1 MAQALLVP
9 PGPDS
14 FRYFTRESLTAIEKR
29 SAEEKTK
36 KPKQEH
42 TDDDDENGPKP
53 NSDLEAGKT
62 LPFIYGDIPPGMV
75 SEPLEDLDPYYINK
89 KTFIVLNKGKTI
101 FRFSATSALYILT
114 PFNPLRKIAIKILVH
129 SLFSMLIMCTIL
141 TNCVF
146 MTMSNPPDWTKNVE
160 YTFTGIYTFESL
172 IKILARGFCLE
183 GFTFLR
189 DPWNWLDFSVILM
202 AYVTEFVDLG
212 NVSALRTFRVLRA
225 LKTISVIPGLKTI
238 VGALIQS
245 VKKLSDVMIL
255 TVFCLSVFA
264 LIGLQL
270 FMGNLRHKCL
280 QWPPDN
286 STFEI
291 NVISYFNSTMDK
303 NGTFVN
309 TTVSTFNW
317 KEYIEDETHFYVLE
331 GQRDALLCG
340 NSSDAGQC
348 PEGYVC
354 VKAGRNPNYGYTS
367 FDTFSWAF
375 LSLFRLMTQDFWEN
389 LYQLTLRAAGKTYM
403 IFFVLVIFLGS
414 FYLINLILAVVA
426 MAYDEQNQATLE
438 EAEQKEA
445 EFQQMLEQLK
455 KQQEEAQA
463 TAAVAAASVAS
474 RDFSGV
480 GGLGELLE
488 SSSEASKLSSKSA
501 KERRNRRKKRRQ
513 KELSEAEDK
522 DDVEKF
528 PKSESEDSIKRK
540 GFRFSMDGSRLT
552 YEKRFTSPHQ
562 SLLSIRGSLFSP
574 RRNSR
579 TSIFSFRGRAKDIG
593 SENDFADD
601 EHSTLED
608 NESRRDSLFV
618 PNKHG
623 ERRNSNG
630 TTTETEIRKRRLS
643 SYQISMDML
652 EDSAARQRAMSI
664 ASILTN
670 TMEELEE
677 SRQKCPPCWYRFAN
691 TFLIWDCWSPWLKV
705 KHIVNLFVMDP
716 FVDLAI
722 TICIVLN
729 TLFMAMEH
737 YPMTQQ
743 FSSVLSVGNLVF
755 TGIFTAEMVLK
766 IIAMDPYYY
775 FQEGWNI
782 FDGIIVSLSLMELG
796 LANVE
801 GLSVLRSFRLLRV
814 FKLAKSWPT
823 LNMLIKIIG
832 NSVGALGNLTL
843 VLAIIVFIFAVV
855 GMQLFGKSYKDC
867 VCKIAT
873 DCVLPRWHMHDFFHS
888 FLIVFRVLCGEWIET
903 MWDCMEVAGQTMCLI
918 VFMLVMVIGNLV
930 VLNLFLALLLSSF
943 SSDNLAATDDDNE
956 MNNLQ
961 IAVARIQKGIDYV
974 KKKLR
979 EFVQKAFV
987 RKQKALEE
995 IKALEELNNKKDSC
1009 ISNHTVVEISKDLNY
1024 LRDGNGTTS
1033 GVGTGSSVE
1042 KYIIEENDYMS
1053 FINNPG
1059 LTVTVPI
1066 AVGESDFEIL
1076 NTEEFSSE
1084 SDVEGSKEKLN
1095 ASSSS
1100 EGSTVDIAPPGEGEQ
1115 AEIEPEES
1123 LEPEACFT
1131 EGCVKKFPCCQV
1143 SIEDGKG
1150 KIWWNLR
1157 KTCYS
1162 IVEHNWFETFI
1173 VFMILLS
1180 SGALAFEDIYIEQR
1194 KTIKT
1199 MLEYADKVF
1208 TYIFILE
1215 MLLKWVAY
1223 GFQIYFTN
1231 AWCWLDFLIVDV
1243 SLVSLIANALGYS
1256 ELGAIKSLRTLRA
1269 LRPLRALSR
1278 FEGMRVV
1285 VNALVGAIPSIM
1297 NVLLVCLIF
1306 WLIFS
1311 IMGVNLFAGK
1321 FYHCVNTTT
1330 GEMFDVSDVDNY
1342 TQCEELI
1349 KRNESARWKNVKVN
1363 FDNVGAGYLALLQV
1377 ATFKGWMDIM
1387 YAAVDSRDV
1396 RDQPKYED
1404 NLYMYLYFVIFII
1417 FGSFFTLNLFIGVII
1432 DNFNQQKKKFGGQD
1446 IFMTEEQ
1453 KKYYNAMKKLGSK
1466 KPQKPIPR
1474 PVNKFQGMVFD
1485 FVTKQVFDISIM
1497 ILICLNMVT
1506 MMVETDDQ
1514 SKEMETILSRINL
1527 VFIILFTGECV
1538 LKLISLRHYYFTI
1551 GWNIFDFVVVILSIV
1566 GMFLAELI
1574 EKYFVSPT
1582 LFRVI
1587 RLARIG
1593 RILRLI
1599 KGAKGIRTLLFALM
1613 MSLPALFN
1621 IGLLLFL
1628 VMFIYAIFGMSNFAY
1643 VKREVG
1649 IDDMFN
1655 FETFGNSMIC
1665 LFQITTSAGWDGL
1678 LAPILNSGEPDCD
1691 PHKDH
1696 PGSSVKGDC
1705 GNPSVGIFFFVS
1717 YIIISFLVVVNMYIA
1732 VILENFSVATEES
1745 AEPLSEDDF
1754 EMFYEVWE
1762 KFDPDATQFIEY
1774 SKLSDFA
1781 ASLDPPLLIAK
1792 PNKVQLIAMDL
1803 PMVSGDRIHCLDI
1816 LFAFTKRV
1824 LGESGEMDALRIQM
1838 EDRFMA
1844 ANPSKV
1850 SYEPIT
1856 TTLKRKQ
1863 EEVSAIVIQRAYR
1876 RHLLRQKVKKVS
1888 SMINKDKSK
1897 EGDGL
1902 PIKDMIIDKLNENST
1917 PEKTD
1922 ESSSTTS
1929 PPSYDSVTKPEKEK
1943 YEKDKAVKDYKGKDI
1958 RESKK

>member
-1 MAQALLVP
+1 MEQSVLVP

-14 FRYFTRESLTAIEKR
+14 FQYFTRESLAAIEQR
-29 SAEEKTK
+29 IAAEKAK
-36 KPKQEH
+36 NPKQ
-42 TDDDDENGPKP
+42 DRKDDDENGPKP

-75 SEPLEDLDPYYINK
+75 SEPLEDMDPYYINK
-89 KTFIVLNKGKTI
+89 KTFIVLNKGKAI

-172 IKILARGFCLE
+172 IKIIARGFCLE
-183 GFTFLR
+183 DFTFLR
-189 DPWNWLDFSVILM
+189 DPWNWLDFTVI
-202 AYVTEFVDLG
+202 
-212 NVSALRTFRVLRA
+212 TFA
-225 LKTISVIPGLKTI
+225 FQHQNKNSFPFAGLKTI

-270 FMGNLRHKCL
+270 FMGNLRNKCL
-280 QWPPDN
+280 QWPPENFTLETNITSQLN
-286 STFEI
+286 STIGE
-291 NVISYFNSTMDK
+291 NGTLLNSTVTPFD
-303 NGTFVN
+303 
-309 TTVSTFNW
+309 W
-317 KEYIEDETHFYVLE
+317 KGYIEDESHFYFLE
-331 GQRDALLCG
+331 GQNDALLCG

-348 PEGYVC
+348 PEGYTC

-426 MAYDEQNQATLE
+426 MAYEEQNQATLE

-455 KQQEEAQA
+455 KQQEAAQA
-463 TAAVAAASVAS
+463 AAVAAAAVTAS
-474 RDFSGV
+474 AESREPSAAGEA
-480 GGLGELLE
+480 GGLSE
-488 SSSEASKLSSKSA
+488 SSSDASKLSSKSA
-501 KERRNRRKKRRQ
+501 KERRNRRKKRKQ
-513 KELSEAEDK
+513 KEQSGGEEKDED
-522 DDVEKF
+522 EF
-528 PKSESEDSIKRK
+528 HKSESEDSIRRK
-540 GFRFSMDGSRLT
+540 GFRLSIEGNRLT
-552 YEKRFTSPHQ
+552 YEKKYSSPHQ

-579 TSIFSFRGRAKDIG
+579 TSLFSFRGRAKDVG

-601 EHSTLED
+601 EHSTFED
-608 NESRRDSLFV
+608 NDSRRDSLFV
-618 PNKHG
+618 PRRHG
-623 ERRNSNG
+623 ERRNSNISQASRSSRMLAVFPVNGKMHSTVDCNGVVSLVGGPSVPTSPVGQLLPEVIIDKPATDDNG
-630 TTTETEIRKRRLS
+630 TTTEPEMRKRIS
-643 SYQISMDML
+643 GSFHVSMDFL
-652 EDSAARQRAMSI
+652 EDPALRERAMSI

-670 TMEELEE
+670 TVEELEE
-677 SRQKCPPCWYRFAN
+677 SRQKCPPCWYKFAN
-691 TFLIWDCWSPWLKV
+691 IFLIWDCSPHWLKV
-705 KHIVNLFVMDP
+705 KHIVNLVVMDP

-737 YPMTQQ
+737 YPMTDE
-743 FSSVLSVGNLVF
+743 FNNVLSVGNLVF
-755 TGIFTAEMVLK
+755 TGIFTAEMFLK

-782 FDGIIVSLSLMELG
+782 FDGFIVTLSLVELG
-796 LANVE
+796 LADVE

-855 GMQLFGKSYKDC
+855 GMQLFGKNYKEC
-867 VCKIAT
+867 VCKIAS

-903 MWDCMEVAGQTMCLI
+903 MWDCMEVAGQTMCLT
-918 VFMLVMVIGNLV
+918 VFMMVMVIGNLV

-943 SSDNLAATDDDNE
+943 SADNLAVTDDDNE

-961 IAVARIQKGIDYV
+961 IAVARMQKGIDYV
-974 KKKLR
+974 KRKAR
-979 EFVQKAFV
+979 EFIQKAFV
-987 RKQKALEE
+987 KKQKALDE
-995 IKALEELNNKKDSC
+995 IKPLEDLNNKNSC
-1009 ISNHTVVEISKDLNY
+1009 ISNHTTVELSKDHDY
-1024 LRDGNGTTS
+1024 IKDANGTTS
-1033 GVGTGSSVE
+1033 GIGTGSSVE
-1042 KYIIEENDYMS
+1042 KYIIDESDYMS
-1053 FINNPG
+1053 FINNPS

-1066 AVGESDFEIL
+1066 AVGESDFENL

-1084 SDVEGSKEKLN
+1084 SDLEESKEKLN
-1095 ASSSS
+1095 SSSSS
-1100 EGSTVDIAPPGEGEQ
+1100 EGSTVDIGLPAEEQ
-1115 AEIEPEES
+1115 PEAEPEEAQ
-1123 LEPEACFT
+1123 EPEACFT
-1131 EGCVKKFPCCQV
+1131 EGCVRRFKCCQV
-1143 SIEDGKG
+1143 SIEEGRGKQ
-1150 KIWWNLR
+1150 WWNLR
-1157 KTCYS
+1157 KTCFR

-1223 GFQIYFTN
+1223 GYQTYFTN

-1243 SLVSLIANALGYS
+1243 SLVSLTANALGYS

-1285 VNALVGAIPSIM
+1285 VNALLGAIPSIM

-1321 FYHCVNTTT
+1321 FYYCVNTTT
-1330 GEMFDVSDVDNY
+1330 DERFEVDQINNFS
-1342 TQCEELI
+1342 QCEELI
-1349 KRNESARWKNVKVN
+1349 KNNQSARWKNVKVN
-1363 FDNVGAGYLALLQV
+1363 FDNVGFGYLSLLQV

-1387 YAAVDSRDV
+1387 YAAIDSRDV
-1396 RDQPKYED
+1396 LQQPKYED

-1474 PVNKFQGMVFD
+1474 PGNKFQGMVFD
-1485 FVTKQVFDISIM
+1485 FVTQQVFDISIM

-1514 SKEMETILSRINL
+1514 SKEMENILYWINL
-1527 VFIILFTGECV
+1527 VFIVLFTGEFV

-1566 GMFLAELI
+1566 AKTTIKIVIIIQYLLHLQILHITAVTEIMPVLSDNVPSFSFLFLSFLGMFLAEMI
-1574 EKYFVSPT
+1574 EKYFVSP
-1582 LFRVI
+1582 
-1587 RLARIG
+1587 
-1593 RILRLI
+1593 
-1599 KGAKGIRTLLFALM
+1599 
-1613 MSLPALFN
+1613 
-1621 IGLLLFL
+1621 
-1628 VMFIYAIFGMSNFAY
+1628 
-1643 VKREVG
+1643 
-1649 IDDMFN
+1649 
-1655 FETFGNSMIC
+1655 
-1665 LFQITTSAGWDGL
+1665 
-1678 LAPILNSGEPDCD
+1678 
-1691 PHKDH
+1691 
-1696 PGSSVKGDC
+1696 
-1705 GNPSVGIFFFVS
+1705 
-1717 YIIISFLVVVNMYIA
+1717 
-1732 VILENFSVATEES
+1732 
-1745 AEPLSEDDF
+1745 
-1754 EMFYEVWE
+1754 VWE
-1762 KFDPDATQFIEY
+1762 KFDPDATQFMEFE
-1774 SKLSDFA
+1774 KLSDFA
-1781 ASLDPPLLIAK
+1781 AALEPPLHLPK

-1863 EEVSAIVIQRAYR
+1863 EEVSAVIIQRAYR
-1876 RHLLRQKVKKVS
+1876 RHLLKRTVKQAS
-1888 SMINKDKSK
+1888 FIYNKNKT
-1897 EGDGL
+1897 EGGAGQGM
-1902 PIKDMIIDKLNENST
+1902 KDEILIDKLNENSFT
-1917 PEKTD
+1917 EKTD
-1922 ESSSTTS
+1922 ITASTAVC
-1929 PPSYDSVTKPEKEK
+1929 PPSYDRVIRPVKEKHEKED
-1943 YEKDKAVKDYKGKDI
+1943 KDGQK
-1958 RESKK
+1958 

>member
-1 MAQALLVP
+1 MAQSVLVP

-14 FRYFTRESLTAIEKR
+14 FRFFTRESLAAIEQR
-29 SAEEKTK
+29 IAEEKAK
-36 KPKQEH
+36 RPKQERK
-42 TDDDDENGPKP
+42 DEDDENGPKP
-53 NSDLEAGKT
+53 NSDLEAGKS
-62 LPFIYGDIPPGMV
+62 LPFIYGDIPPEMV
-75 SEPLEDLDPYYINK
+75 SVPLEDLDPYYINK
-89 KTFIVLNKGKTI
+89 KTFIVLNKGKAI
-101 FRFSATSALYILT
+101 SRFSATPALYILT
-114 PFNPLRKIAIKILVH
+114 PFNPIRKLAIKILVH
-129 SLFSMLIMCTIL
+129 SYPFNNGCLLC
-141 TNCVF
+141 
-146 MTMSNPPDWTKNVE
+146 NPPDWTKNVE

-183 GFTFLR
+183 DFTFLR
-189 DPWNWLDFSVILM
+189 DPWNWLDFTVITF

-270 FMGNLRHKCL
+270 FMGNLRNKCL

-286 STFEI
+286 SSFEI
-291 NVISYFNSTMDK
+291 NITSFFNNSLDG
-303 NGTFVN
+303 NGTTFN
-309 TTVSTFNW
+309 RTVSMFNW
-317 KEYIEDETHFYVLE
+317 DEYIEDKSHFYFLE
-331 GQRDALLCG
+331 GQNDALLCG

-348 PEGYVC
+348 PEGYIC

-426 MAYDEQNQATLE
+426 MAYEEQNQATME

-463 TAAVAAASVAS
+463 AAAAASAES
-474 RDFSGV
+474 RDFSGA
-480 GGLGELLE
+480 GGIGVFSE
-488 SSSEASKLSSKSA
+488 SSSVASKLSSKSE
-501 KERRNRRKKRRQ
+501 KELKNRRKKKKQ
-513 KELSEAEDK
+513 KEQSGEEEKEDG
-522 DDVEKF
+522 VR
-528 PKSESEDSIKRK
+528 KSESEDSIRRK
-540 GFRFSMDGSRLT
+540 GFRFSLEGSRLT
-552 YEKRFTSPHQ
+552 YEKRFSSPHQ

-579 TSIFSFRGRAKDIG
+579 ASLFSFRGRTKDVG

-601 EHSTLED
+601 EHSTFED
-608 NESRRDSLFV
+608 NDSRRDSLFV
-618 PNKHG
+618 PHRHG
-623 ERRNSNG
+623 ERRHSNVSQASRASRVLPILPMNGKMHSAVDCNGVVSLVGGPSALTSPAGQLLPEVRPTKTATDGSNG
-630 TTTETEIRKRRLS
+630 TTTETEIRKRRSS
-643 SYQISMDML
+643 SYHVSMDLL
-652 EDSAARQRAMSI
+652 EDPNSRQRAMSL

-677 SRQKCPPCWYRFAN
+677 SRQKCPPCWYKFAN
-691 TFLIWDCWSPWLKV
+691 MCLIWDCCKPWLKV
-705 KHIVNLFVMDP
+705 KHLVNLVVMDP

-737 YPMTQQ
+737 YPMTEQ

-755 TGIFTAEMVLK
+755 TGIFTAEMFLK

-782 FDGIIVSLSLMELG
+782 FDGFIVSLSLMELG

-843 VLAIIVFIFAVV
+843 VLAIIVFIF
-855 GMQLFGKSYKDC
+855 LFGKSYKDC
-867 VCKIAT
+867 VCKIASN
-873 DCVLPRWHMHDFFHS
+873 CKLPRWHMNDFFHS

-903 MWDCMEVAGQTMCLI
+903 MWDCMEVAGQTMCLT
-918 VFMLVMVIGNLV
+918 VFMMVMVIGNLV

-961 IAVARIQKGIDYV
+961 IAVGRMQKGIDFV
-974 KKKLR
+974 KRKIR
-979 EFVQKAFV
+979 EFIQKAFV
-987 RKQKALEE
+987 RKQKALDE
-995 IKALEELNNKKDSC
+995 IKPLEDLNNKKDSC
-1009 ISNHTVVEISKDLNY
+1009 ISNHTTIEIGKDLNY
-1024 LRDGNGTTS
+1024 LKDGNGTTS
-1033 GVGTGSSVE
+1033 GIGSSVE
-1042 KYIIEENDYMS
+1042 KYVVDESDYMS
-1053 FINNPG
+1053 FINNPS

-1066 AVGESDFEIL
+1066 AVGESDFENL

-1084 SDVEGSKEKLN
+1084 SDMEESKEKLN
-1095 ASSSS
+1095 ATSSS
-1100 EGSTVDIAPPGEGEQ
+1100 EGSTVDIGAPAEGEQ
-1115 AEIEPEES
+1115 PEAEPEES

-1131 EGCVKKFPCCQV
+1131 EDCVRKFKCCQI
-1143 SIEDGKG
+1143 SIEEGKG
-1150 KIWWNLR
+1150 KLWWNLR
-1157 KTCYS
+1157 KTCYK

-1223 GFQIYFTN
+1223 GFQMYFTN

-1243 SLVSLIANALGYS
+1243 SLVSLTANALGYS

-1278 FEGMRVV
+1278 FEGMR
-1285 VNALVGAIPSIM
+1285 
-1297 NVLLVCLIF
+1297 
-1306 WLIFS
+1306 
-1311 IMGVNLFAGK
+1311 
-1321 FYHCVNTTT
+1321 
-1330 GEMFDVSDVDNY
+1330 
-1342 TQCEELI
+1342 
-1349 KRNESARWKNVKVN
+1349 
-1363 FDNVGAGYLALLQV
+1363 

-1387 YAAVDSRDV
+1387 YAAVDSRNV
-1396 RDQPKYED
+1396 ELQPKYED

-1432 DNFNQQKKKFGGQD
+1432 DNFNQQKKKISQD

-1474 PVNKFQGMVFD
+1474 PANKFQGMVFD

-1514 SKEMETILSRINL
+1514 SQEMTNILYWINL
-1527 VFIILFTGECV
+1527 VFIVLFTGECV
-1538 LKLISLRHYYFTI
+1538 LKLISLRYYYFTI

-1678 LAPILNSGEPDCD
+1678 LAPILNSGPPDCD
-1691 PHKDH
+1691 PEKDH

-1762 KFDPDATQFIEY
+1762 KFDPDATQFIEFA
-1774 SKLSDFA
+1774 KLSDFA
-1781 ASLDPPLLIAK
+1781 DALDPPLLIAK

-1838 EDRFMA
+1838 EDRFM
-1844 ANPSKV
+1844 
-1850 SYEPIT
+1850 PIT

-1876 RHLLRQKVKKVS
+1876 RYILKQKVKKVS
-1888 SMINKDKSK
+1888 SIYKKDKGK
-1897 EGDGL
+1897 EGDGT
-1902 PIKDMIIDKLNENST
+1902 PIKEEILIDKLNENST

-1922 ESSSTTS
+1922 VTPSTTS

-1943 YEKDKAVKDYKGKDI
+1943 FEKDKSEKEDKGKDI

>member
-1 MAQALLVP
+1 FANFLIFLFSMN
-9 PGPDS
+9 DS
-14 FRYFTRESLTAIEKR
+14 FRYFTRESLAAIEQR
-29 SAEEKTK
+29 IAAEKAK
-36 KPKQEH
+36 NSKQ
-42 TDDDDENGPKP
+42 DRKDDDENGPKP

-75 SEPLEDLDPYYINK
+75 SEPLEDMDPYYINK
-89 KTFIVLNKGKTI
+89 KTFIVLNKGKAI
-101 FRFSATSALYILT
+101 FRFSATSAL
-114 PFNPLRKIAIKILVH
+114 
-129 SLFSMLIMCTIL
+129 MLIMCTIL

-183 GFTFLR
+183 DFTFLR
-189 DPWNWLDFSVILM
+189 DPWNWLDFTVITF
-202 AYVTEFVDLG
+202 AYVTEFVNLG

-270 FMGNLRHKCL
+270 FMGNLRNKCL

-286 STFEI
+286 STFETNI
-291 NVISYFNSTMDK
+291 TSQLNSSIGE
-303 NGTFVN
+303 NG
-309 TTVSTFNW
+309 
-317 KEYIEDETHFYVLE
+317 HFYFLE
-331 GQRDALLCG
+331 GQNDALLCG

-348 PEGYVC
+348 PEGYTC

-426 MAYDEQNQATLE
+426 MAYEEQNQATME

-455 KQQEEAQA
+455 KH
-463 TAAVAAASVAS
+463 AAGGA
-474 RDFSGV
+474 
-480 GGLGELLE
+480 GGLSE

-501 KERRNRRKKRRQ
+501 KERRNRRKKRKQ
-513 KELSEAEDK
+513 KEQSGGEEKDED
-522 DDVEKF
+522 EF
-528 PKSESEDSIKRK
+528 HKSESEDSIRRK
-540 GFRFSMDGSRLT
+540 GFRLSIEGNRLT
-552 YEKRFTSPHQ
+552 
-562 SLLSIRGSLFSP
+562 IRGSLFSP

-579 TSIFSFRGRAKDIG
+579 TSLFSFRGRAKDIG

-601 EHSTLED
+601 EHSTFED
-608 NESRRDSLFV
+608 NDSRRDSLFV
-618 PNKHG
+618 PHRHG
-623 ERRNSNG
+623 ERRNSNISQASRSSRMLAVFPVNGKMHSTVDCNGVVSLVGGPSVPTSPVGQLLPEVIIDKPG
-630 TTTETEIRKRRLS
+630 TTTETEMRKRIS
-643 SYQISMDML
+643 GSFHVSMDYL
-652 EDSAARQRAMSI
+652 EDPALRERAMSI

-670 TMEELEE
+670 TVEELEE
-677 SRQKCPPCWYRFAN
+677 SRQKCPPCWYKFAN
-691 TFLIWDCWSPWLKV
+691 TCLIWDCSPHWLKV
-705 KHIVNLFVMDP
+705 KHIVNLVVMDP

-737 YPMTQQ
+737 YPMTEQ
-743 FSSVLSVGNLVF
+743 FSGVLSVGNLVF
-755 TGIFTAEMVLK
+755 TGIFTAEMFLK

-782 FDGIIVSLSLMELG
+782 FDGFIVSLSLMELG

-855 GMQLFGKSYKDC
+855 GMQLFGKNYKEC
-867 VCKIAT
+867 VCKIAS
-873 DCVLPRWHMHDFFHS
+873 DCVLPRWHMQDFFHS

-903 MWDCMEVAGQTMCLI
+903 MWDCMEVAGQAMCLT
-918 VFMLVMVIGNLV
+918 VFMMVMVIGNLV

-943 SSDNLAATDDDNE
+943 SADNLAVSDDDNE

-961 IAVARIQKGIDYV
+961 IAVARMQKGIDYV
-974 KKKLR
+974 KRKVR
-979 EFVQKAFV
+979 EFIQKAFV
-987 RKQKALEE
+987 KKQKALDE
-995 IKALEELNNKKDSC
+995 IKPLEDLNNKNSC
-1009 ISNHTVVEISKDLNY
+1009 ISNHTAELS
-1024 LRDGNGTTS
+1024 
-1033 GVGTGSSVE
+1033 SSVE
-1042 KYIIEENDYMS
+1042 KYIIDESDYMS
-1053 FINNPG
+1053 FINNPS

-1066 AVGESDFEIL
+1066 AVGESDFENL

-1084 SDVEGSKEKLN
+1084 SDLEESKEVFRYFVHFSVIPSECF
-1095 ASSSS
+1095 SSLSLTQCIHLLLRDIFIHGSS
-1100 EGSTVDIAPPGEGEQ
+1100 EGSTVDIGLPAEEQ
-1115 AEIEPEES
+1115 PEAEPEES
-1123 LEPEACFT
+1123 MEPEACFT
-1131 EGCVKKFPCCQV
+1131 EGCVRRFKCCQV
-1143 SIEDGKG
+1143 SVEEGRGKQ
-1150 KIWWNLR
+1150 WWNLR
-1157 KTCYS
+1157 KTCFR

-1223 GFQIYFTN
+1223 GYQTYFTN

-1243 SLVSLIANALGYS
+1243 SLVSLTANALGYS

-1285 VNALVGAIPSIM
+1285 VNALLGAIPSIM

-1321 FYHCVNTTT
+1321 FYYCVNTTT
-1330 GEMFDVSDVDNY
+1330 DERFEVDQINNY
-1342 TQCEELI
+1342 SQCEELI
-1349 KRNESARWKNVKVN
+1349 KNNQSARWKNVKVN
-1363 FDNVGAGYLALLQV
+1363 FDNVGFGYLSLLQV

-1387 YAAVDSRDV
+1387 YAAIDSRDV
-1396 RDQPKYED
+1396 LQQPKYED

-1432 DNFNQQKKKFGGQD
+1432 DNFNQQKKKISQD

-1474 PVNKFQGMVFD
+1474 PGNKFQGMVFD

-1514 SKEMETILSRINL
+1514 SKEMETILYWINL
-1527 VFIILFTGECV
+1527 VFIVLFTGEFV

-1566 GMFLAELI
+1566 GMFLAEMI

-1628 VMFIYAIFGMSNFAY
+1628 IMFIYAIFGMSNFAY
-1643 VKREVG
+1643 VKREAG

-1762 KFDPDATQFIEY
+1762 KFDPDATQFMEFE
-1774 SKLSDFA
+1774 KLSDFA
-1781 ASLDPPLLIAK
+1781 AALEPPLHLPK

-1844 ANPSKV
+1844 SNPSKA

-1863 EEVSAIVIQRAYR
+1863 EEVSAVIIQRAFR
-1876 RHLLRQKVKKVS
+1876 RHLLKRTVKQAS
-1888 SMINKDKSK
+1888 FIYNKNKT
-1897 EGDGL
+1897 EGGAGL
-1902 PIKDMIIDKLNENST
+1902 GIKDEILMDKLNENSFT
-1917 PEKTD
+1917 EKTD
-1922 ESSSTTS
+1922 ITASTAVC
-1929 PPSYDSVTKPEKEK
+1929 PPSYDRVTRAVREKHEKED
-1943 YEKDKAVKDYKGKDI
+1943 KDVQK
-1958 RESKK
+1958 

>member
-1 MAQALLVP
+1 MAQSVLVP

-14 FRYFTRESLTAIEKR
+14 FRFFTRESLAAIEQR
-29 SAEEKTK
+29 IAEEKAK
-36 KPKQEH
+36 RPKQERK
-42 TDDDDENGPKP
+42 DEDDENGPKP
-53 NSDLEAGKT
+53 NSDLEAGKS
-62 LPFIYGDIPPGMV
+62 LPFIYGDIPPEMV
-75 SEPLEDLDPYYINK
+75 SVPLEDLDPYYINK
-89 KTFIVLNKGKTI
+89 KTFIVLNKGKAI
-101 FRFSATSALYILT
+101 SRFSATPALYILT
-114 PFNPLRKIAIKILVH
+114 PFNPIRKLAIKILVH
-129 SLFSMLIMCTIL
+129 SYPFSNPWLFSLR
-141 TNCVF
+141 
-146 MTMSNPPDWTKNVE
+146 

-183 GFTFLR
+183 DFTFLR
-189 DPWNWLDFSVILM
+189 DPWNWLDFTVITF

-270 FMGNLRHKCL
+270 FMGNLRNKCL

-286 STFEI
+286 SSFEI
-291 NVISYFNSTMDK
+291 NITSFFNNSLDG
-303 NGTFVN
+303 NGTTFN
-309 TTVSTFNW
+309 RTVSMFNW
-317 KEYIEDETHFYVLE
+317 DEYIEDKSHFYFLE
-331 GQRDALLCG
+331 GQNDALLCG

-348 PEGYVC
+348 PEGYIC

-426 MAYDEQNQATLE
+426 MAYEEQNQATLE

-463 TAAVAAASVAS
+463 AAAAASAES
-474 RDFSGV
+474 RDFSGA
-480 GGLGELLE
+480 GGIGVFSE
-488 SSSEASKLSSKSA
+488 SSSVASKLSSKSE
-501 KERRNRRKKRRQ
+501 KELKNRRKKKKQ
-513 KELSEAEDK
+513 KEQSGEE
-522 DDVEKF
+522 EKNDRVR
-528 PKSESEDSIKRK
+528 KSESEDSIRRK
-540 GFRFSMDGSRLT
+540 GFRFSLEGSRLT
-552 YEKRFTSPHQ
+552 YEKRFSSPHQ

-579 TSIFSFRGRAKDIG
+579 ASLFSFRGRAKDIG

-601 EHSTLED
+601 EHSTFED
-608 NESRRDSLFV
+608 NDSRRDSLFV
-618 PNKHG
+618 PHRHG
-623 ERRNSNG
+623 ERRHSNVSQASRASRVLPILPMNGKMHSAVDCNGVVSLVGGPSTLTSAGQLLPEG
-630 TTTETEIRKRRLS
+630 TTTETEIRKRRSS
-643 SYQISMDML
+643 SYHVSMDLL
-652 EDSAARQRAMSI
+652 EDPTSRQRAMSI

-677 SRQKCPPCWYRFAN
+677 SRQKCPPCWYKFAN
-691 TFLIWDCWSPWLKV
+691 MCLIWDCCKPWLKV
-705 KHIVNLFVMDP
+705 KHLVNLVVMDP

-737 YPMTQQ
+737 YPMTEQ

-755 TGIFTAEMVLK
+755 TGIFTAEMFLK

-782 FDGIIVSLSLMELG
+782 FDGFIVSLSLMELD

-801 GLSVLRSFRLLRV
+801 GLPSLRSFRLLRV

-855 GMQLFGKSYKDC
+855 GMQLFGKSYKEC
-867 VCKIAT
+867 VCKISN
-873 DCVLPRWHMHDFFHS
+873 DCELPRWHMHDFFHS

-903 MWDCMEVAGQTMCLI
+903 MWDCMEVNVLI
-918 VFMLVMVIGNLV
+918 TCFPTVFQ

-961 IAVARIQKGIDYV
+961 IAVGRMQKGIDFV
-974 KKKLR
+974 KRKIR
-979 EFVQKAFV
+979 EFIQKAFV
-987 RKQKALEE
+987 RKQKALDE
-995 IKALEELNNKKDSC
+995 IKPLEDLNNKKDSC
-1009 ISNHTVVEISKDLNY
+1009 ISNHTTIEIGKDLNY
-1024 LRDGNGTTS
+1024 LKDGNGTTS
-1033 GVGTGSSVE
+1033 GIGSSVE
-1042 KYIIEENDYMS
+1042 KYVVDESDYMS
-1053 FINNPG
+1053 FINNPS

-1066 AVGESDFEIL
+1066 AVGESDFENL

-1084 SDVEGSKEKLN
+1084 SDMEESKEKLN
-1095 ASSSS
+1095 ATSSS
-1100 EGSTVDIAPPGEGEQ
+1100 EGSTVDIGAPAEGEQ
-1115 AEIEPEES
+1115 PEVEPEES

-1131 EGCVKKFPCCQV
+1131 EDCVRKFKCCQI
-1143 SIEDGKG
+1143 SIEEGKG
-1150 KIWWNLR
+1150 KLWWNLR
-1157 KTCYS
+1157 KTCYK

-1223 GFQIYFTN
+1223 GFQVYFTN

-1243 SLVSLIANALGYS
+1243 SLVSLTANALGYS

-1285 VNALVGAIPSIM
+1285 VNALLGAIPSIM

-1321 FYHCVNTTT
+1321 FYHCINYTT
-1330 GEMFDVSDVDNY
+1330 GEMFDVSVVNNY
-1342 TQCEELI
+1342 SECKALI
-1349 KRNESARWKNVKVN
+1349 ESNQTARWKNVKVN
-1363 FDNVGAGYLALLQV
+1363 FDNVGLGYLSLLQV

-1387 YAAVDSRDV
+1387 YAAVDSRNV
-1396 RDQPKYED
+1396 ELQPKYED

-1432 DNFNQQKKKFGGQD
+1432 DNFNQQKKKISQD

-1474 PVNKFQGMVFD
+1474 PANKFQGMVFD

-1514 SKEMETILSRINL
+1514 SQEMTNILYWINL
-1527 VFIILFTGECV
+1527 VFIVLFTGEC
-1538 LKLISLRHYYFTI
+1538 
-1551 GWNIFDFVVVILSIV
+1551 
-1566 GMFLAELI
+1566 
-1574 EKYFVSPT
+1574 YFVSPT

-1678 LAPILNSGEPDCD
+1678 LAPILNSGPPDCD
-1691 PHKDH
+1691 PEKDH

-1762 KFDPDATQFIEY
+1762 KFDPDATQFIEFA
-1774 SKLSDFA
+1774 KLSDFA
-1781 ASLDPPLLIAK
+1781 DALDPPLLIAK

-1803 PMVSGDRIHCLDI
+1803 
-1816 LFAFTKRV
+1816 
-1824 LGESGEMDALRIQM
+1824 
-1838 EDRFMA
+1838 FMA
-1844 ANPSKV
+1844 SNPSK
-1850 SYEPIT
+1850 
-1856 TTLKRKQ
+1856 
-1863 EEVSAIVIQRAYR
+1863 EVSAIIIQR
-1876 RHLLRQKVKKVS
+1876 
-1888 SMINKDKSK
+1888 KDKGK
-1897 EGDGL
+1897 ECDGT
-1902 PIKDMIIDKLNENST
+1902 PIKEDTLIDKLNENST

-1922 ESSSTTS
+1922 MTPSTTS

-1943 YEKDKAVKDYKGKDI
+1943 FEKDKSEKEDKGKDI